1 MLSSYPLA
9 DAVPSNPYPSLI
21 CYGKKF
27 SSDDPECRSLFSHSQ
42 FGGSGWYTV
51 MKNDKV
57 RAVVAFESGSQ
68 EAVFSFL
75 EKLPLL
81 ILTENCWT

>member
-21 CYGKKF
+21 CYGNKF

-68 EAVFSFL
+68 EAVFFIPG
-75 EKLPLL
+75 KAPPA
-81 ILTENCWT
+81 NPD